1 MRLTQETNNWA
12 DAHKTGLG
20 DAHVEPY
27 DLAEA
32 ICQKIIYKKKAIV
45 FNGPSSKFN
54 VSLRSA
60 GSA

>member
-32 ICQKIIYKKKAIV
+32 ICQSIIYKKKQLFLMV
-45 FNGPSSKFN
+45 LHQN
-54 VSLRSA
+54 LMHL
-60 GSA
+60 